1 MAFIPIVNAKL
12 NRLEENILNF
22 IVRKLEDNEFHALKG
37 FLYLAIFVPEGETPP
52 PENILD
58 PPELRVYLDGF
69 GREPDDIAVG
79 AWCGDMLVGAAWAR
93 LMDDYGHIYEG
104 VPSIAISLM
113 PEYRGMALGKRLLS
127 GLLDTLRDAG
137 HDRVTLAVQKRNT
150 VACRLYLSLGFR
162 TVRENDEEFLM
173 LNMLA

>member
-1 MAFIPIVNAKL
+1 M
-12 NRLEENILNF
+12 NF
-22 IVRKLEDNEFHALKG
+22 IVRKLEDNEFDALKG

-58 PPELRVYLDGF
+58 SSELRVYLDGF

-79 AWCGDMLVGAAWAR
+79 AAWAR
-93 LMDDYGHIYEG
+93 VMDDYGHIYEG
-104 VPSIAISLM
+104 VPSIAISLV
-113 PEYRGMALGKRLLS
+113 PEYRGIGLGKRLLS
-127 GLLDTLRDAG
+127 GLLDALRDAG

-150 VACRLYLSLGFR
+150 VVCRLYLSLGFR